1 MKYHNITKD
10 DMLNGDGLRVVLW
23 VSGCSHRCE
32 GCHNKIT
39 WDCNDG
45 LDFDDDAKLEI
56 FKELENDYISGL
68 TLSGGD
74 PLFESNRETIL
85 ELVKEVKSKYPHK
98 TIWLYTGYKWE
109 DIKDLEIMKY
119 IDILVDGKFIKE
131 LSDSKLMWRGSS
143 NQNIINVDLSLL
155 YEEPVLYIKNNLI

>member
-23 VSGCSHRCE
+23 VSGCSHHCK

-155 YEEPVLYIKNNLI
+155 YEEPVLYKKYKK

>member
-23 VSGCSHRCE
+23 VSGCSHHCE

-119 IDILVDGKFIKE
+119 IDILIDGKFIKE